1 VRTGTSAAHLTIRC
15 SYSINAAFVAGS
27 PRQLDDLRMKGRK
40 LPVRARIALNAKTDP
55 DHRTL
60 SMSRREPD
68 DASAGAPKKLRLPF
82 IDSAP
87 LTTSATIGY
96 GFGILSIVACYW
108 IAFATTATV
117 TTSATNDRALNL
129 LFLTVAGATGWLTGI
144 LLSPREE
151 QAEQFNQ
158 YIHAIGA
165 FVTGFVLAKAGDIVD
180 LLVRKEIQ
188 PSDVAIIR
196 MLLFGSMFFITLTW
210 QFASRERF
218 KAYLAQNPELLP
230 ERKFKAYLEQH
241 PELLPDAP
249 QATSAGGERPL

>member
-1 VRTGTSAAHLTIRC
+1 
-15 SYSINAAFVAGS
+15 
-27 PRQLDDLRMKGRK
+27 
-40 LPVRARIALNAKTDP
+40 
-55 DHRTL
+55 
-60 SMSRREPD
+60 
-68 DASAGAPKKLRLPF
+68 
-82 IDSAP
+82 
-87 LTTSATIGY
+87 
-96 GFGILSIVACYW
+96 
-108 IAFATTATV
+108 
-117 TTSATNDRALNL
+117 
-129 LFLTVAGATGWLTGI
+129 